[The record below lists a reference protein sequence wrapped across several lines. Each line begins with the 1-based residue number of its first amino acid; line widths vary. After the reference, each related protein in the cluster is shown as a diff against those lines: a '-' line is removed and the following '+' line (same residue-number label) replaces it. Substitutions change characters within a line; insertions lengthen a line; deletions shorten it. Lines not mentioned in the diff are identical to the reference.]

1 MKSDIEKYIEKVL
14 ESSEFKGSQKYQKL
28 FEYLV
33 RSSIDGN
40 VPKEIT
46 IAYDVFNI
54 EFEHAS
60 SGESNVRV
68 YVYNLRK
75 KLELYYAD
83 EGKEDKIQFEIAKG
97 AYKVEFIEKSQIS
110 KKPPLKWIIV
120 FSVITVLIALNI
132 YFVFLHYI
140 KPVENKNLSGYIWSD
155 ISKNDLPVLVVI
167 GDYFIVKESIYPN
180 RYRYSRDS
188 RINSEFDFNQ
198 FLEQYPQNKDVY
210 YKTSHTFTGKFA
222 PVCMNEMNKLL
233 LNFNKP
239 VEVILSSDFQWHDLQ
254 NYNVIY
260 IGSFKSLGL
269 MKNLLTNSNFEY
281 IVYPNELIYHQ
292 LEPDS
297 VFHYNAVD
305 SDKDNAL
312 ESDYAVVTKVP
323 ATNKTN
329 IIFFLSTRDIGLIAM
344 AKYFTNPEQI
354 KEFENDYLKSDSS
367 TSYFETCFKILGLQ
381 RTTRS
386 VEMLHVNKNLN
397 FPITN

>member
-1 MKSDIEKYIEKVL
+1 MRNDIDKYIEKVL
-14 ESSEFKGSQKYQKL
+14 ESTEFKGSSKYQKL

-33 RSSIDGN
+33 KSTINGN
-40 VPKEIT
+40 IPKEVT

-54 EFEHAS
+54 EFDHAS

-83 EGKEDKIQFEIAKG
+83 EGKEDKIHFQIAKG
-97 AYKVEFIEKSQIS
+97 AYKVEFIEKGEIT
-110 KKPPLKWIIV
+110 KKLPLKSIV
-120 FSVITVLIALNI
+120 IFSVIAVLLVSNLLFALK
-132 YFVFLHYI
+132 YFSRQDSNTNVS
-140 KPVENKNLSGYIWSD
+140 KYIWND
-155 ISKNDLPVLVVI
+155 LTGNDLPILVVI
-167 GDYFIVKESIYPN
+167 GDYFIVKESTYPDRV
-180 RYRYSRDS
+180 RYLRDS
-188 RINSEFDFNQ
+188 RINSEAEFNS
-198 FLEQYPQNKDVY
+198 FLNQYPQNKEVY
-210 YKTSHTFTGKFA
+210 YKTGHTFTGKFA
-222 PVCMNEMNKLL
+222 PVCINELNKMFGD
-233 LNFNKP
+233 FNKP
-239 VEVILSSDFQWHDLQ
+239 VEVILASDFQWHDLQ

-269 MKNLLTNSNFEY
+269 MKNLLKNSNFEY

-297 VFHYNAVD
+297 VFHYNSVD

-312 ESDYAVVTKVP
+312 ESDFAILTKVP

-329 IIFFLSTRDIGLIAM
+329 IVFFLSTRDIGLIAM
-344 AKYFTNPEQI
+344 TKYFTNPEQI
-354 KEFENDYLKSDSS
+354 IQFEENYLQSGSS
-367 TSYFETCFKILGLQ
+367 TPYFETCFKILGLQ

-397 FPITN
+397 LPLTD

>member
-1 MKSDIEKYIEKVL
+1 MKKDIEIYIEKVL
-14 ESSEFKGSQKYQKL
+14 GSSEFKGSPKYQKL

-33 RSSIDGN
+33 KSSLSGN
-40 VPKEIT
+40 IPKEVT

-54 EFEHAS
+54 EFDHLN

-83 EGKEDKIQFEIAKG
+83 EGKEDKIHFQIAKG
-97 AYKVEFIEKSQIS
+97 AYKVEFIEKKDIA
-110 KKPPLKWIIV
+110 KKHPVKWIIAYTL
-120 FSVITVLIALNI
+120 IGVLLASNL
-132 YFVFLHYI
+132 YFIVSHF
-140 KPVENKNLSGYIWSD
+140 KKQETNKNISKYIWSD
-155 ISKNDLPVLVVI
+155 ITTNDLPVLIVI

-188 RINSEFDFNQ
+188 RINSEVDFNL

-233 LNFNKP
+233 LNFNKS

-269 MKNLLTNSNFEY
+269 MKNLMKNSNFEFV
-281 IVYPNELIYHQ
+281 VYPNELIFNQ
-292 LEPDS
+292 LNPDS

-329 IIFFLSTRDIGLIAM
+329 IVFFLSTRDIGLIAM

-354 KEFENDYLKSDSS
+354 SQFEDNYLKSDSS
-367 TSYFETCFKILGLQ
+367 TPYFETCFKILGLQ

-386 VEMLHVNKNLN
+386 VEMLHVNKNLKIPLSN
-397 FPITN
+397 

>member
-1 MKSDIEKYIEKVL
+1 MRNDIEKYIERVL
-14 ESSEFKGSQKYQKL
+14 ASSEFKGSPKYQKL

-33 RSSIDGN
+33 NSSLAGN
-40 VPKEIT
+40 IPKEIT

-54 EFEHAS
+54 EFDHAS

-83 EGKEDKIQFEIAKG
+83 EGKNDRIQFQIAKG
-97 AYKVEFIEKSQIS
+97 AYKVEFIEKAVTT
-110 KKPPLKWIIV
+110 KKIPVKWLIA
-120 FSVITVLIALNI
+120 SSLIALLLVLNL
-132 YFVFLHYI
+132 FLFYRM
-140 KPVENKNLSGYIWSD
+140 NKKNETNGNKSKYIWND
-155 ISKNDLPVLVVI
+155 LTGNDLPILIVI
-167 GDYFIVKESIYPN
+167 GDYFIVKESTYPDRV
-180 RYRYSRDS
+180 RYMRDS
-188 RINSEFDFNQ
+188 RINSEVEFNE
-198 FLEQYPQNKDVY
+198 FMNQYPQNKDLY
-210 YKTSHTFTGKFA
+210 YKTGHTFTGKFA
-222 PVCMNEMNKLL
+222 PVCMNEMSKML

-239 VEVILSSDFQWHDLQ
+239 VEVILASDFQWHDLQ
-254 NYNVIY
+254 NYNVVY

-269 MKNLLTNSNFEY
+269 MKNLLKNSNFEY
-281 IVYPNELIYHQ
+281 IVYPNELVYHQ
-292 LEPDS
+292 LNPDS
-297 VFHYNAVD
+297 VFHYNSVD

-344 AKYFTNPEQI
+344 TKYFTNPEQI
-354 KEFENDYLKSDSS
+354 EQFEDNYLKSESPAP
-367 TSYFETCFKILGLQ
+367 YFETCFKILGLQ

-397 FPITN
+397 LPLTD